1 MLLVFLLHV
10 SLYQTVSGGHYIM
23 NLESTYVVLDENA
36 DATPVEVTPT
46 VFEDLDKQFENFV
59 GKLLIS
65 QFSFD

>member
-1 MLLVFLLHV
+1 
-10 SLYQTVSGGHYIM
+10 M

-65 QFSFD
+65 QFSFH